1 MTVTNKHGVEID
13 FATSVELMD
22 SKLLDYIRITYD
34 MAELREQEYF
44 DIYCKLHEAINNEQF
59 ELSKQNPVY

>member
-1 MTVTNKHGVEID
+1 
-13 FATSVELMD
+13 MD
-22 SKLLDYIRITYD
+22 SKLLDYIRRTYD